1 MNDFIRFLVS
11 EEAILVYIVALVISV
26 FYVLFYFIKKTSHE
40 RKKRQNT
47 MELKRLVSDVD
58 DALEHTKK
66 EEAVNTTVTPTN
78 VVMPTV
84 SVVSPTVESSQ
95 KVVTTP
101 TPVANNNVVVENSI
115 PTIEK
120 PVVDKPE
127 PIVVQ
132 PAVQVEETNKSVD
145 VIPSV
150 LTISPEVSSTV
161 NVKEEQKNV
170 TKFDKEKALDEFLK
184 SSPVEVMESEPIET
198 IKIEELEPVPSVEK
212 IEKVSDNNIEYTSI
226 EPNEEEAKKQ
236 LKEAEERLELEENT
250 DRNIELT
257 EFEKLQEDTA
267 IISLDELMKKAEEMY
282 ERNEEIQYKDE
293 GNEPISL
300 ADLEKRKQ
308 EVMMEEVTP
317 SSSTDVE
324 QLTLDDIYNVKIT
337 PVVEANNTDNEHKFK
352 SSPVISPVYGI
363 EKSKDQINKNT
374 DIELE
379 NTANYEKLDEEIRKT
394 NEFIAALK
402 ELQKKLD

>member
-1 MNDFIRFLVS
+1 MNDLIRFLIS

-66 EEAVNTTVTPTN
+66 EEAVNTTVAPTN
-78 VVMPTV
+78 VVMPTI
-84 SVVSPTVESSQ
+84 SVVSPNVESSQ
-95 KVVTTP
+95 KVVT

-120 PVVDKPE
+120 TVVDKPE

-161 NVKEEQKNV
+161 NVKEEQESV

-236 LKEAEERLELEENT
+236 LKEAEERLELEENA

-317 SSSTDVE
+317 SSSNDVE

-337 PVVEANNTDNEHKFK
+337 PVVEDNNTNNEHKFK